1 MTDIFRE
8 VDEEIRKER
17 YAALW
22 KKYGPY
28 VIGLAVLIVLA
39 VAGYQAWT
47 AYQREQAIEASNA
60 FAAANQQFYDGGHGA
75 AVESLA
81 KLADPDAGGYGL
93 LAAFRRAD
101 ILAIDGEEAAAIE
114 IWRRIA
120 EEAPQEDFR
129 TLAEL
134 FVIMH
139 RFDEAD
145 PAELDSRLAGMAES
159 DSPFR
164 TTALELQALLA
175 VKQGDEA
182 RAAEL
187 YKEIADGANIPPQ
200 QRQRATELLARL
212 EG

>member
-1 MTDIFRE
+1 VTDIFRE

-17 YAALW
+17 YEALW

-28 VIGLAVLIVLA
+28 VIGLAVVIVLS

-47 AYQREQAIEASNA
+47 AYQRDQALEDSNA
-60 FAAANQQFYDGGHGA
+60 FAAANQQFYDGEHGA

-101 ILAIDGEEAAAIE
+101 ILAIDGKEAAAIE
-114 IWRRIA
+114 IWQRIA
-120 EEAPQEDFR
+120 EQAPQEYFR

-134 FVIMH
+134 FVVMH

-145 PAELDSRLAGMAES
+145 PAELDSRLAAIAES